1 MYAVIETGGK
11 QYRVSKGDVLN
22 IEKLGVEDGKAVE
35 FDKVLVLNDDK
46 ETKFGTPY
54 IEGAKV
60 LAKVKESGKG
70 SKIIVFKYKNKK
82 DYRRKQGHRQPFTT
96 VEITA
101 LTGTG
106 AAPVK
111 EKKAVQPKADAK
123 TEKVAAAKVAK
134 TEEKKSAKADKQAK
148 EKKAEKP
155 KASKPVKVSSAMKK
169 DELIAY
175 AKDNGIEI
183 DEKATKAVIIETI
196 EKAEKK

>member
-22 IEKLGVEDGKAVE
+22 VEKLGVEDGKAVE

-101 LTGTG
+101 LNGTG

-123 TEKVAAAKVAK
+123 TEKAAAAKVAK

>member
-22 IEKLGVEDGKAVE
+22 VEKLGVEDGKAVE

-101 LTGTG
+101 LKGTG

-123 TEKVAAAKVAK
+123 TEKATAAKVAK

-183 DEKATKAVIIETI
+183 DEKTTKAVIIETI

>member
-22 IEKLGVEDGKAVE
+22 VEKLGVEDGKAVE

-101 LTGTG
+101 LKGTG

-123 TEKVAAAKVAK
+123 TEKAAAAKVAK
-134 TEEKKSAKADKQAK
+134 TEEKKS
-148 EKKAEKP
+148 
-155 KASKPVKVSSAMKK
+155 S
-169 DELIAY
+169 
-175 AKDNGIEI
+175 
-183 DEKATKAVIIETI
+183 
-196 EKAEKK
+196 

>member
-22 IEKLGVEDGKAVE
+22 VEKLGVEDGKAVE

-46 ETKFGTPY
+46 ETKFGTFY

-101 LTGTG
+101 LKGTG

-123 TEKVAAAKVAK
+123 TAAAKVAK

-183 DEKATKAVIIETI
+183 DEKATKAVIIEAI

>member
-22 IEKLGVEDGKAVE
+22 VEKLGVEDGKAVE

-101 LTGTG
+101 LKGTG
-106 AAPVK
+106 ATPVK

-123 TEKVAAAKVAK
+123 TEKAAATKVAK

-183 DEKATKAVIIETI
+183 DEKATKAVIIEAI

>member
-22 IEKLGVEDGKAVE
+22 VEKLGVEDGKTVE

-46 ETKFGTPY
+46 GTKFGTPY

-60 LAKVKESGKG
+60 LAKVKENGKG

-82 DYRRKQGHRQPFTT
+82 DYRKKQGHRQPFTA
-96 VEITA
+96 VEITS
-101 LTGTG
+101 LTGS
-106 AAPVK
+106 
-111 EKKAVQPKADAK
+111 DA
-123 TEKVAAAKVAK
+123 TP
-134 TEEKKSAKADKQAK
+134 AK
-148 EKKAEKP
+148 EKKVAQAKAETEKVVKTDVKPAEENVEKKTPAVEGDNAEK
-155 KASKPVKVSSAMKK
+155 KTAAKTKPVKVSAAMKK

-175 AKDNGIEI
+175 AKSNDIEI
-183 DEKATKAVIIETI
+183 DEKATKAVIIEAI

>member
-22 IEKLGVEDGKAVE
+22 VEKLGVEDGKAVE

-101 LTGTG
+101 LKGTST
-106 AAPVK
+106 APVK
-111 EKKAVQPKADAK
+111 KKKTVQPKADAK
-123 TEKVAAAKVAK
+123 TEKAAAAKVAK
-134 TEEKKSAKADKQAK
+134 TEEKKSAKADKRAK

-196 EKAEKK
+196 KKAEKK